1 MVTTTSQSL
10 HFSNF
15 DSWFIVSLVIFL
27 IVFITLLV
35 LGFVLGSSPAAV
47 AADDVGEVLVGLA
60 LHLPQLL
67 DEVPEPGLATHPDL
81 DTLDLASAGPGLA
94 DAHTEG
100 HRVSHDRAISVI

>member
-1 MVTTTSQSL
+1 MVTTTESL
-10 HFSNF
+10 HFSNL

-27 IVFITLLV
+27 IVFITLLI
-35 LGFVLGSSPAAV
+35 LGSSPAAV